1 MPYCYCFRFE
11 SNLFLNKCFLQF
23 IDERLDM
30 LNTGLGFSDE
40 FELETLRHS
49 EKMNRRGKH
58 YKDFLKNVKD
68 KVMRMCACKYRAMY
82 I

>member
-1 MPYCYCFRFE
+1 
-11 SNLFLNKCFLQF
+11 
-23 IDERLDM
+23 M

-49 EKMNRRGKH
+49 EKLGRRGKH

-68 KVMRMCACKYRAMY
+68 KVCVSIILGNYY
-82 I
+82 IILT

>member
-1 MPYCYCFRFE
+1 
-11 SNLFLNKCFLQF
+11 
-23 IDERLDM
+23 M

-49 EKMNRRGKH
+49 EKMRRKGKH

-68 KVMRMCACKYRAMY
+68 KVCF
-82 I
+82 

>member
-1 MPYCYCFRFE
+1 
-11 SNLFLNKCFLQF
+11 
-23 IDERLDM
+23 M

-49 EKMNRRGKH
+49 EKLGRRGKH

-68 KVMRMCACKYRAMY
+68 KVRFFMSYG